1 MKRSKIMTLTTRQ
14 VHEKLMTLRDKWMKA
29 VADDASR
36 EVIREKRVAW
46 HSYRDAID
54 PKLGACLD
62 AAMTWIR
69 KHHPVV
75 YGDSSWTNCT
85 EICEVLHEYHG
96 IGRWISKDDTS
107 LDDEFVLASD
117 EVTPQSMILRAY
129 AYADAEHDR
138 EIDIVA
144 AGGLDVSGIEA
155 RLCDIGVMLDDVRR
169 FDQQLQQLQVV
180 GV

>member
-1 MKRSKIMTLTTRQ
+1 MALTTRQ
-14 VHEKLMTLRDKWMKA
+14 VHEELMTRRDDWMNA

-36 EVIREKRVAW
+36 EVIRKKREHW

-54 PKLGACLD
+54 PNLGACLD

-85 EICEVLHEYHG
+85 EICEMLQEYYG
-96 IGRWISKDDTS
+96 IGCWISKDDTR
-107 LDDEFVLASD
+107 LDAEFVLASD

-155 RLCDIGVMLDDVRR
+155 RLRDIRVMLDDVRR
-169 FDQQLQQLQVV
+169 FDQQLQQIQVV
-180 GV
+180 GA